1 MLKVSN
7 PFESTYEIVIIVLTN
22 FSVCIG
28 GSDIYLHL
36 EKLETGYF
44 GIAAIGKS
52 YLIAG
57 VGRAAPGLLKS
68 RLQQLSQYFSK
79 VFEQIK

>member
-1 MLKVSN
+1 MISC
-7 PFESTYEIVIIVLTN
+7 TWHIH
-22 FSVCIG
+22 IG

-36 EKLETGYF
+36 EKLEAGYF
-44 GIAAIGKS
+44 GIASIGKS

-57 VGRAAPGLLKS
+57 IGRTAPGLLKS